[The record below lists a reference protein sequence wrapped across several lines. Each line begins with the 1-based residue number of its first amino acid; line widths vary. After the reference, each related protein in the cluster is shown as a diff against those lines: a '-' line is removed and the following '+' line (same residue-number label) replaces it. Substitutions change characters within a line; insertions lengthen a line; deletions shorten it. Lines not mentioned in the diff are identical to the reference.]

1 MGIRSWLVHRKQ
13 DDVVAFSDEGEVR
26 AGEMLVRSSALA
38 AELRRRACTRVLLHS
53 ESSWSAAVAIAAAW
67 SAGATVL
74 LAPNGQAGTLAEL
87 AEQTDLLLCDAERAT
102 LRSLAIL
109 GPHPR
114 PTSASVEFE
123 DEAQL
128 LVLCTSGS
136 SGRRKLVAKTPRQLF
151 DEVDALETAFGRGI
165 GDACVLAGVS
175 HQHMYGLLFRVLW
188 PLEHGRAFLDRSA
201 VEPGV
206 LEARSAAPGR
216 FILIGTPSWLERL
229 HELFDLTRLR
239 GRCSAIFC
247 SGGPLEQRAALR
259 FHAVLGAAPI
269 EVFGSTETG
278 GVAWRQRD
286 ASVASET
293 WSTFPK
299 TRIDVEDGGLVV
311 VSSNTRGVPLSTGDR
326 IELLAPDR
334 FRLLGRED
342 RIVKLFEERVSLSE
356 IESRLGAS
364 AWVAASSA
372 VVIERGGTERIGVAL
387 ELSAAGL
394 ESLRT
399 SGRAPLSASLRNEL
413 AAYFKPAVLPRAWR
427 IVERLPRDE
436 QGKLAIERV
445 TALFAA
451 ELEHAL
457 PNVVA
462 EPLRTPAGLGVEF
475 EVPAELWC
483 LRGHFDGHPVVPGV
497 VQLQWVMS
505 WARDWLGRELRPRV
519 IQALKYKQLLRPAV
533 RARADLEL
541 EGESL
546 GFRIWN
552 SEAEF
557 SSGRILLGR
566 RDGRSGSAS

>member
-1 MGIRSWLVHRKQ
+1 MGIRTWLAHRQQ
-13 DDVVAFSDEGEVR
+13 DDIVAFGDEGDVR
-26 AGEMLVRSSALA
+26 AGEMLARSAALA

-74 LAPNGQAGTLAEL
+74 LAPNGQTGTLAEL
-87 AEQTDLLLCDAERAT
+87 AEQTDVLLCDAERST

-114 PTSASVEFE
+114 PTSASVVFE
-123 DEAQL
+123 DEAEL

-136 SGRRKLVAKTPRQLF
+136 TGLRKFVAKTPRQLF
-151 DEVDALETAFGRGI
+151 DEVDALETAFGRSI

-188 PLEHGRAFLDRSA
+188 PLEHGRAFFDRSA

-206 LEARSAAPGR
+206 LEARSASPGR
-216 FILIGTPSWLERL
+216 FVLVGSPSWLERL

-247 SGGPLEQRAALR
+247 SGGPLEPRAALR
-259 FHAVLGAAPI
+259 FHAALGAAPI

-293 WSTFPK
+293 WSTFPE
-299 TRIDVEDGGLVV
+299 TRIDVQDGILVV
-311 VSSNTRGVPLSTGDR
+311 TSSNTRGIPLSTGDR
-326 IELLAPDR
+326 IEALAPDR
-334 FRLLGRED
+334 FRLVGRED

-356 IESRLGAS
+356 IESRLTAS
-364 AWVAASSA
+364 AWVAAASA
-372 VVIERGGTERIGVAL
+372 VLIERGGTGRIGVAL

-394 ESLRT
+394 EFLRT
-399 SGRAPLSASLRNEL
+399 SGRAAVSASLRSEL
-413 AAYFKPAVLPRAWR
+413 ALYFKLAVLPRAWR

-436 QGKLAIERV
+436 QGKLPVERV
-445 TALFAA
+445 IALFAT
-451 ELEHAL
+451 ELGRSL
-457 PNVVA
+457 PRVVA
-462 EPLRTPAGLGVEF
+462 EPCRTPGRLAVEF
-475 EVPAELWC
+475 GVPADLWC

-505 WARDWLGRELRPRV
+505 WAEDWLGRELRPRV
-519 IQALKYKQLLRPAV
+519 IQALKYKQLLRPDA

-552 SEAEF
+552 PDAEF

-566 RDGRSGSAS
+566 PDGHSGSEG